1 MIPEIIKT
9 LSHKNLA
16 KVLTLIELEKR
27 IKEKRIS
34 GLPEKRREDKK
45 IFGMPDTFIKLHS
58 LYTFFKLLSP
68 NVVWTENDYNS
79 GRNIIKIISEYAN
92 AEYDEWNILSSL
104 FNSINQTKTK
114 IDSMIVHRSHE
125 GTLKKLIIIECKT
138 GNSPLTKNQKAF
150 ADCIKRMKS
159 DKVEYKVI
167 NIDYQVPEQLALIE
181 K

>member
-1 MIPEIIKT
+1 
-9 LSHKNLA
+9 
-16 KVLTLIELEKR
+16 
-27 IKEKRIS
+27 
-34 GLPEKRREDKK
+34 
-45 IFGMPDTFIKLHS
+45 
-58 LYTFFKLLSP
+58 
-68 NVVWTENDYNS
+68 
-79 GRNIIKIISEYAN
+79 
-92 AEYDEWNILSSL
+92 
-104 FNSINQTKTK
+104 
-114 IDSMIVHRSHE
+114 MIVHRSHE